1 MFDRKIMTR
10 TISFSNHKGGVGKT
24 TSTINISAAINL
36 MGKKVLMI
44 DLDPQA
50 NLTQSLGIKN
60 PILTIYD
67 ALKGNQKIKPLTILN
82 GFDLIPANLDLSA
95 AEIELSGEA
104 GREYILKEV
113 LQPFSALYDYVII
126 DCPPSL
132 GLLTI
137 NAFTAS
143 NEIIIPV
150 QAQFLATQ
158 GMAKLIEV
166 IEKIQKRLNKSL
178 RLGGVVITQFDNR
191 KVLNRNVVEMI
202 NEHFSGRVFNSKIRD
217 NISLAEAPAM
227 SLDIFRYNP
236 KSNGAED
243 YMLLAKEII
252 TKNI

>member
-1 MFDRKIMTR
+1 MAI
-10 TISFSNHKGGVGKT
+10 TISLSNHKGGVGKT
-24 TSTINISAAINL
+24 TSTINISAALNQ

-60 PILTIYD
+60 PVLTIYD
-67 ALKGNQKIKPLTILN
+67 ALKGNQKVKPLTLLR
-82 GFDLIPANLDLSA
+82 GFDLIPSDLDLSA

-113 LQPFSALYDYVII
+113 LQPFSSSYDYIII

-137 NAFTAS
+137 NAFTTS
-143 NEIIIPV
+143 DEVIIPV

-158 GMAKLIEV
+158 GMTKLIEI

-178 RLGGVVITQFDNR
+178 KLGGVVITQFDNR

-202 NEHFSGRVFNSKIRD
+202 NEHFSNRVFNSKIRD

-243 YMLLAKEII
+243 YMSLAKEII
-252 TKNI
+252 MKS

>member
-1 MFDRKIMTR
+1 MAI
-10 TISFSNHKGGVGKT
+10 TISLSNHKGGVGKT
-24 TSTINISAAINL
+24 TSTINISAALNQ
-36 MGKKVLMI
+36 MGKKVLMV

-60 PILTIYD
+60 PALTIYD
-67 ALKGNQKIKPLTILN
+67 ALKGSNKAKPLSILK
-82 GFDLIPANLDLSA
+82 GFDLIPSNLDLSA

-113 LQPFSALYDYVII
+113 LQPFSSTYDYIII

-137 NAFTAS
+137 NAFTTS
-143 NEIIIPV
+143 DEVIIPV

-158 GMAKLIEV
+158 GMAKLIEI

-178 RLGGVVITQFDNR
+178 KLGGVVITQFDNR

-202 NEHFSGRVFNSKIRD
+202 NEHFSKRVFNSKIRD

-227 SLDIFRYNP
+227 SLDIFRYSP

-243 YMLLAKEII
+243 YMSLAKEI
-252 TKNI
+252 TMKN

>member
-1 MFDRKIMTR
+1 M
-10 TISFSNHKGGVGKT
+10 V
-24 TSTINISAAINL
+24 
-36 MGKKVLMI
+36 

-60 PILTIYD
+60 PALTIYD
-67 ALKGNQKIKPLTILN
+67 ALKGSNKAKPLSILT
-82 GFDLIPANLDLSA
+82 GYDLIPSNLDLSA

-113 LQPFSALYDYVII
+113 LQPFLSTYDYIII

-137 NAFTAS
+137 NAFTTS
-143 NEIIIPV
+143 DEVIIPV

-158 GMAKLIEV
+158 GMAKLIEI

-178 RLGGVVITQFDNR
+178 KLGGVVITQFDNR

-202 NEHFSGRVFNSKIRD
+202 NEHFSNRVFNSKIRD

-227 SLDIFRYNP
+227 SLDIFRYSP

-243 YMLLAKEII
+243 YMSLAKEI
-252 TKNI
+252 TLKN

>member
-1 MFDRKIMTR
+1 MAI
-10 TISFSNHKGGVGKT
+10 TISLSNHKGGVGKT
-24 TSTINISAAINL
+24 TSTINISAALNQ

-50 NLTQSLGIKN
+50 NLTQSLGVKN
-60 PILTIYD
+60 PVLTIYD
-67 ALKGNQKIKPLTILN
+67 ALKGNSKVKPLTVLK
-82 GFDLIPANLDLSA
+82 GFDLIPSDLDLSA

-113 LQPFSALYDYVII
+113 LQPFASSYDYIII

-137 NAFTAS
+137 NAFTTS
-143 NEIIIPV
+143 DEVIIPV

-158 GMAKLIEV
+158 GMAKLIEI

-178 RLGGVVITQFDNR
+178 KLGGVVITQFDNR

-202 NEHFSGRVFNSKIRD
+202 NEHFSNRVFNSKIRD

-227 SLDIFRYNP
+227 SLDIFRYSP

-243 YMLLAKEII
+243 YMSLAKEITI
-252 TKNI
+252 KQ

>member
-1 MFDRKIMTR
+1 MAI
-10 TISFSNHKGGVGKT
+10 TISLSNHKGGVGKT
-24 TSTINISAAINL
+24 TSTINISAALNQ
-36 MGKKVLMI
+36 MEKKVLMI

-60 PILTIYD
+60 PVLTIYD
-67 ALKGNQKIKPLTILN
+67 ALKGNNKVKPITILK
-82 GFDLIPANLDLSA
+82 GYDLIPSDLDLSA

-113 LQPFSALYDYVII
+113 LQPFSSFYDYIII

-137 NAFTAS
+137 NAFTTS
-143 NEIIIPV
+143 NEVIIPV

-158 GMAKLIEV
+158 GMAKLIEI

-178 RLGGVVITQFDNR
+178 KLGGVVITQFDNR

-202 NEHFSGRVFNSKIRD
+202 NEHFSNKVFNSKIRD

-227 SLDIFRYNP
+227 SLDIFRYSP

-243 YMLLAKEII
+243 YMSLAKEI
-252 TKNI
+252 TMKN

>member
-1 MFDRKIMTR
+1 MLFLFCLTQCLKSKAMAI
-10 TISFSNHKGGVGKT
+10 TISLSNHKGGVGKT
-24 TSTINISAAINL
+24 TSTINISAALNQ

-60 PILTIYD
+60 PALTIYD
-67 ALKGNQKIKPLTILN
+67 ALKGNQKVKPLSLLK
-82 GFDLIPANLDLSA
+82 GFDLIPSDLDLSA

-113 LQPFSALYDYVII
+113 LQPFSSSYDYIII

-137 NAFTAS
+137 NAFTTS
-143 NEIIIPV
+143 NEVIIPV

-158 GMAKLIEV
+158 GMTKLIEI

-178 RLGGVVITQFDNR
+178 KLGGVEI
-191 KVLNRNVVEMI
+191 
-202 NEHFSGRVFNSKIRD
+202 GRAHV
-217 NISLAEAPAM
+217 
-227 SLDIFRYNP
+227 
-236 KSNGAED
+236 
-243 YMLLAKEII
+243 
-252 TKNI
+252 

>member
-1 MFDRKIMTR
+1 MAI
-10 TISFSNHKGGVGKT
+10 TISLSNHKGGVGKT
-24 TSTINISAAINL
+24 TSTINISAALNQ
-36 MGKKVLMI
+36 MGKKVLMV

-60 PILTIYD
+60 PVLTIYD
-67 ALKGNQKIKPLTILN
+67 ALKGSNKVKPITILK
-82 GFDLIPANLDLSA
+82 GYDLIPSDLDLSA

-113 LQPFSALYDYVII
+113 LQPFSSSYDYIII

-137 NAFTAS
+137 NAFTTS
-143 NEIIIPV
+143 NEVIIPV

-158 GMAKLIEV
+158 GMAKLIEI

-178 RLGGVVITQFDNR
+178 KLGGVVITQFDNR

-202 NEHFSGRVFNSKIRD
+202 NEHFSNRVFNSKIRD

-227 SLDIFRYNP
+227 SLDIFRYSP

-243 YMLLAKEII
+243 YMSLAKEII
-252 TKNI
+252 SKNQ

>member
-1 MFDRKIMTR
+1 M
-10 TISFSNHKGGVGKT
+10 SLSNHKGGVGKT
-24 TSTINISAAINL
+24 TSTINISAALNQ

-60 PILTIYD
+60 PTLTIYD
-67 ALKGNQKIKPLTILN
+67 ALKGNNKVKPLVILK
-82 GFDLIPANLDLSA
+82 GFELIPADLDLSA

-113 LQPFSALYDYVII
+113 LQPFSSSYDYIII

-137 NAFTAS
+137 NAFTTS
-143 NEIIIPV
+143 DEVIIPV

-158 GMAKLIEV
+158 GMAKLIEI

-178 RLGGVVITQFDNR
+178 KLGGVVITQFDNR
-191 KVLNRNVVEMI
+191 KVLNRNMVEMI
-202 NEHFSGRVFNSKIRD
+202 NERFLNRVFNSKIRD

-227 SLDIFRYNP
+227 SLDIFRYSP

-243 YMLLAKEII
+243 YMSLAKEI
-252 TKNI
+252 TLKNKKS